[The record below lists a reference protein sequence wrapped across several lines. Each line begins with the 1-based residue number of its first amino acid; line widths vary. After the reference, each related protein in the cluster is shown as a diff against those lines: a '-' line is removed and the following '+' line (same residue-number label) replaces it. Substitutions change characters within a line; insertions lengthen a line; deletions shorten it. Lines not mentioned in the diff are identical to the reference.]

1 MATSGQTIEIALSK
15 KKIFF
20 MLIGA
25 LAFVA
30 IGLWFVISPPT
41 ISNSYWGNPTKIAIA
56 GYASIVFFGLCAFVL
71 IKKLPDNKP
80 GLIID
85 QTGLTDNSSGVSA
98 GQILWT
104 DIENIS
110 VIEIHSQ
117 KLIMLQVTNPQDY
130 IDKQTSSFKRKMM
143 QLNYK
148 MYGTPLSIT
157 SNGLKISFDE
167 LLSTLTDKLNATR
180 QLQKVEERTHNK
192 SIAAIGA

>member
-20 MLIGA
+20 MLMGA

-98 GQILWT
+98 GQILWS

-110 VIEIHSQ
+110 IIEIHSQ
-117 KLIMLQVTNPQDY
+117 KLIMLQVKNPQDY

-167 LLSTLTDKLNATR
+167 LLSTLTDKLNAAR
-180 QLQKVEERTHNK
+180 Q
-192 SIAAIGA
+192 

>member
-1 MATSGQTIEIALSK
+1 MTTSEQKIEIALSK
-15 KKIFF
+15 KKIFL
-20 MLIGA
+20 MLLGA

-56 GYASIVFFGLCAFVL
+56 GYASILFFGLCAFFL
-71 IKKLPDNKP
+71 IKKLPNNKP

-98 GQILWT
+98 GQILWS
-104 DIENIS
+104 DIEDIS
-110 VIEIHSQ
+110 VIEIHRQ
-117 KLIMLQVTNPQDY
+117 KLIMLRVTNPQDY
-130 IDKQTSSFKRKMM
+130 IDKQTSGFKRKMM

-167 LLSTLTDKLNATR
+167 LLSTLTDKLKAAR
-180 QLQKVEERTHNK
+180 Q
-192 SIAAIGA
+192 

>member
-1 MATSGQTIEIALSK
+1 MTTSGQRIEIALSK
-15 KKIFF
+15 KKIIL

-41 ISNSYWGNPTKIAIA
+41 IPNSYWGNPTKIAIA

-167 LLSTLTDKLNATR
+167 LLSTLTDKLNAAR
-180 QLQKVEERTHNK
+180 L
-192 SIAAIGA
+192 

>member
-98 GQILWT
+98 GQILWS

-110 VIEIHSQ
+110 II
-117 KLIMLQVTNPQDY
+117 
-130 IDKQTSSFKRKMM
+130 
-143 QLNYK
+143 
-148 MYGTPLSIT
+148 
-157 SNGLKISFDE
+157 
-167 LLSTLTDKLNATR
+167 
-180 QLQKVEERTHNK
+180 
-192 SIAAIGA
+192 

>member
-1 MATSGQTIEIALSK
+1 MATSGQRIEIELSK
-15 KKIFF
+15 KKIFL
-20 MLIGA
+20 MLVGA
-25 LAFVA
+25 FAFVA
-30 IGLWFVISPPT
+30 IGLWFVISPLT

-98 GQILWT
+98 GQILWS

-117 KLIMLQVTNPQDY
+117 KLIMLQVKNPQDY
-130 IDKQTSSFKRKMM
+130 IDKQTSNFKRKMM

-167 LLSTLTDKLNATR
+167 LLSTLTDKLNAAR
-180 QLQKVEERTHNK
+180 Q
-192 SIAAIGA
+192 

>member
-20 MLIGA
+20 MLMGA

-148 MYGTPLSIT
+148 MYGTPLSI
-157 SNGLKISFDE
+157 GYY
-167 LLSTLTDKLNATR
+167 AP
-180 QLQKVEERTHNK
+180 
-192 SIAAIGA
+192 

>member
-1 MATSGQTIEIALSK
+1 MTTSGERIEIALSK
-15 KKIFF
+15 KKIILMFV
-20 MLIGA
+20 GA

-41 ISNSYWGNPTKIAIA
+41 ISNSYWGNPTKMAIV
-56 GYASIVFFGLCAFVL
+56 GYASILFFGPCAFAL

-85 QTGLTDNSSGVSA
+85 QIGFTDNSSGVSA
-98 GQILWT
+98 GQVLWS
-104 DIENIS
+104 DIENLS
-110 VIEIHSQ
+110 VLEVHGQ
-117 KLIMLQVTNPQDY
+117 KIIMLQVTNPQEY
-130 IDKQTSSFKRKMM
+130 IHKQTSGFKRKMM

-167 LLSTLTDKLNATR
+167 LLSTLTANLKAPR
-180 QLQKVEERTHNK
+180 R
-192 SIAAIGA
+192 